1 MGFGRR
7 IRDELEHR
15 WSKPHMH
22 YYLDDELSER
32 ERRRLLRHADLCP
45 ECGPM
50 LRSLVLLLF
59 ELRELGRPEP
69 PDKVAPAVIERI
81 RREPLGGNT

>member
-7 IRDELEHR
+7 IRDKLDHR
-15 WSKPHMH
+15 WANPRMH
-22 YYLDDELSER
+22 DYLDDDLSPGER
-32 ERRRLLRHADLCP
+32 LRLLRHAELCP

-50 LRSLVLLLF
+50 LRSFVVLLF
-59 ELRELGRPEP
+59 ELRELRRRQQPET
-69 PDKVAPAVIERI
+69 VAPAVIERI